1 LTTLDAP
8 MTRRIALIT
17 TLLVLAVAAP
27 ASAQSGAFGPLPQA
41 APSATPTP
49 TPAASDQSETG
60 RNVLIIIGVALIV
73 GFGIMGWMITR
84 DAREAAAKVGDDVDH
99 DRVSSV
105 ALHTRQ
111 QQNKAKQRKKT
122 RAQKRA
128 RKVQHTQRKR

>member
-1 LTTLDAP
+1 

-49 TPAASDQSETG
+49 TTTSSSDDSETG
-60 RNVLIIIGVALIV
+60 RNVLIIIGVALII
-73 GFGIMGWMITR
+73 GFGVMGWMITR
-84 DAREAAAKVGDDVDH
+84 DAREAAARVGDDVDH
-99 DRVSSV
+99 DRVRSE
-105 ALHTRQ
+105 AFHKRQ
-111 QQNKAKQRKKT
+111 QQNKVKQRKKT

>member
-8 MTRRIALIT
+8 MTRRLALIT

-41 APSATPTP
+41 EPSATPTP
-49 TPAASDQSETG
+49 TASTSSESDTS
-60 RNVLIIIGVALIV
+60 RNVLIIIGAALLV
-73 GFGIMGWMITR
+73 GFGVMGWMITR
-84 DAREAAAKVGDDVDH
+84 DARDAAAKVGLEDDH
-99 DRVSSV
+99 DRVRSE

-111 QQNKAKQRKKT
+111 QQNKVKQRKKA